1 MMLPRSLANRNNIGL
16 ENSSAL
22 SKKGLGSHTF
32 NGSWTSLKNKTK
44 TITENKKKSSNQI
57 ETIEMKR
64 IKRSLRRKRMKG
76 SRS

>member
-1 MMLPRSLANRNNIGL
+1 MMLPRNLANRNNIGL

-22 SKKGLGSHTF
+22 SKKGLGSRTF

>member
-1 MMLPRSLANRNNIGL
+1 M
-16 ENSSAL
+16 
-22 SKKGLGSHTF
+22 
-32 NGSWTSLKNKTK
+32 KNKTK
-44 TITENKKKSSNQI
+44 TITENKKKSSNQK

>member
-1 MMLPRSLANRNNIGL
+1 M
-16 ENSSAL
+16 
-22 SKKGLGSHTF
+22 
-32 NGSWTSLKNKTK
+32 KNKTK

>member
-1 MMLPRSLANRNNIGL
+1 M
-16 ENSSAL
+16 
-22 SKKGLGSHTF
+22 
-32 NGSWTSLKNKTK
+32 KNKTK
-44 TITENKKKSSNQI
+44 TITKNKKKSSNQI

>member
-1 MMLPRSLANRNNIGL
+1 M
-16 ENSSAL
+16 
-22 SKKGLGSHTF
+22 
-32 NGSWTSLKNKTK
+32 KNKTK
-44 TITENKKKSSNQI
+44 TITENKKKSSNKI